1 MPYIA
6 NPFLSPSPS
15 IEAMGS
21 GGSLKSMAL
30 RGVTIYF
37 ALFAIIVWCFTV
49 VPSAWLERV
58 TAGATSSVLRALG
71 LSSSWGI
78 RGEGSYLTLLGEAQP
93 VTVQIIRECTAIN
106 VFSVM
111 AGLILPLRDGSLLR
125 KAIGIA
131 FSGLLLFLLNV
142 SRIALTVFLTGFD
155 VPPFSWFLNNPTIEV
170 YHYPVSF
177 AYGVIGVALLVV
189 MVDKWI
195 LPELGETLMGAFVL
209 FYRLLDHARRII
221 LDRKL
226 G

>member
-1 MPYIA
+1 
-6 NPFLSPSPS
+6 
-15 IEAMGS
+15 
-21 GGSLKSMAL
+21 MAL

-195 LPELGETLMGAFVL
+195 LPELGETLMGAFDL